1 MRHIAEFLREDGGQ
15 DLVEYAM
22 LLAFVALACLLGLQH
37 LGVAINDT
45 YTAASTSLVN
55 SGS

>member
-1 MRHIAEFLREDGGQ
+1 MKHVTKLLRESDGQ